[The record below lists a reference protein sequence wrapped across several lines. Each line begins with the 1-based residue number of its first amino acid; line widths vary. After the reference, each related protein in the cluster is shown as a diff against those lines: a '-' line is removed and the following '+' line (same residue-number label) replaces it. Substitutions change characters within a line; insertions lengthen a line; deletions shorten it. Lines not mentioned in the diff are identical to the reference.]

1 MPEVIKRWSQS
12 TGNPLVSYVT
22 LKRPAYNNEQQE
34 RDAAFDDNL
43 DLFYLDHVLVGVRQ
57 NKMIVKT
64 QVEGLDGTIKE
75 YISLGDYEITIS
87 GKLVNEIDDR
97 ARPTQ
102 QMENLLRFLRYN
114 DAIRMVSK
122 ATLPHNIESVVVMD
136 YSFDEQAGYVNQIPF
151 RIRLLS
157 DTPEEIKFKQFS
169 G

>member
-1 MPEVIKRWSQS
+1 MPETIIKHS
-12 TGNPLVSYVT
+12 TQLGNPIISNVT

-34 RDAAFDDNL
+34 AEAAFGEL
-43 DLFYLDHVLVGVRQ
+43 DFFDLDHVLVGVRQ
-57 NKMIVKT
+57 NKQIVKT

-75 YISLGDYEITIS
+75 YISLGDYEITIR
-87 GKLVNEIDDR
+87 GNLVNEIDGF

-102 QMENLLRFLRYN
+102 QMNNLLRFLRYN

-136 YSFDEQAGYVNQIPF
+136 YSFDEQAGYVNQIPC

-157 DTPEEIKFKQFS
+157 DTPEEIKFQQFS

>member
-1 MPEVIKRWSQS
+1 MPETVIKYS
-12 TGNPLVSYVT
+12 TQLGNPIISNVT
-22 LKRPAYNNEQQE
+22 FRAPEYNNEQQE
-34 RDAAFDDNL
+34 RDAAFEDSL
-43 DLFYLDHVLVGVRQ
+43 DFFDLDHALVGVRQ

-64 QVEGLDGTIKE
+64 QVEGMDGTIKE
-75 YISLGDYEITIS
+75 YISLGDYEITIR
-87 GKLVNEIDDR
+87 GNLVNEIDPF

-102 QMENLLRFLRYN
+102 LMNNLLRFLTY
-114 DAIRMVSK
+114 DGAIEMVSK
-122 ATLPHNIESVVVMD
+122 ATIPHKIRSVVVMD